1 MDIKN
6 NYNPEIAVT
15 SRCGKD
21 CSQCEMKIEELCAG
35 CFELEEGNWAGDCEI
50 KSCCEGKELEHCGC
64 CSRFPC
70 ELLRNTAFDEDEGDD
85 GERLVTLKRWA
96 EENDVQ
102 KNSSRS
108 YILGGVALGVVAG
121 AIFGALSGSFAAVM
135 FACILVG
142 TAVGVMIDITKKNK

>member
-1 MDIKN
+1 MNEFLNKTND
-6 NYNPEIAVT
+6 VQ

-50 KSCCEGKELEHCGC
+50 KTCCEGKELEHCGLC
-64 CSRFPC
+64 PTFPC
-70 ELLRNTAFDEDEGDD
+70 DLLRNTAFDEEEGDD

-96 EENDVQ
+96 EEKNLQ
-102 KNSSRS
+102 KENSRS
-108 YILGGVALGVVAG
+108 YILGGIATGVVAG

-135 FACILVG
+135 FACVLVG
-142 TAVGVMIDITKKNK
+142 AAVGVMIDITKKNY